1 MRKFFTVIARFIAT
15 IFAILFVITTILA
28 LLLTTVNRQ
37 MLNAN
42 LFKNA
47 LAEQNIYERLP
58 EIVGVAL
65 TSSFLSDP
73 CAQNQLACN
82 IEGASPELH
91 ACLTNALGPVAF
103 QAIGSGQ
110 RSPTDSELQL
120 AQPCLDQ
127 YGSRQTTNNFLPGET
142 LPNASPDVQTCV
154 KQAIGEQAYNEL
166 FSNQRLPT
174 ETENQLMSPCFAQSG
189 TDGPGGGSGMPSFM
203 QNLAAADWQTIL
215 TILLPPDDLQTM
227 TESTLDQ
234 MFAYLNGET
243 DTVTVPLDKLK
254 ERLAGPAGTDL
265 IIQLINSQPPCTM
278 QLLVQMASGTS
289 NGGMILCKPPEFV
302 LPIMVSLLQELL
314 NTAATKLPDQATI
327 IKPPS
332 PGTLP
337 SGTGPF
343 GTDPITTIRTVRL
356 IMRLSPLLPLAFL
369 LLVTLFAVRSPK
381 SWMRWWGIPIFVS
394 GTIALGLGIS
404 VLPALNTAWTMFIVP
419 RIPPFFPA
427 DIAGI
432 GLELVRSIVHTITE
446 VIVLQAIILLAVGL
460 AAWIGSSFI
469 KTKNKPDVPVSQPTP
484 AP

>member
-1 MRKFFTVIARFIAT
+1 MRKFCTVIARFIAT

-28 LLLTTVNRQ
+28 LLLTTINRQ
-37 MLNAN
+37 MFKAN
-42 LFKNA
+42 LYKNA
-47 LAEQNIYERLP
+47 LAEQNIYEHLP

-82 IEGASPELH
+82 IDGASPELQ
-91 ACLTNALGPVAF
+91 ACLTTALGPDAYE
-103 QAIGSGQ
+103 AIGSGQ
-110 RSPTDSELQL
+110 RSPTNAELQL

-127 YGSRQTTNNFLPGET
+127 YGSHQT
-142 LPNASPDVQTCV
+142 ASP
-154 KQAIGEQAYNEL
+154 
-166 FSNQRLPT
+166 
-174 ETENQLMSPCFAQSG
+174 QSG
-189 TDGPGGGSGMPSFM
+189 TGGPGGESGMPSFM
-203 QNLAAADWQTIL
+203 QNLTAADWQAIL

-227 TESTLDQ
+227 TESMLVQ

-254 ERLAGPAGTDL
+254 ERLTGPAGTDL
-265 IIQLINSQPPCTM
+265 IMQLINSQPPCTG
-278 QLLVQMASGTS
+278 QDLAQMASGTS
-289 NGGMILCKPPEFV
+289 NGGMVLCKPPEFV
-302 LPIMVSLLQELL
+302 LPIVVSLLQELL
-314 NTAATKLPDQATI
+314 NAAATQLPGKATI

-343 GTDPITTIRTVRL
+343 GADPITTIRMVRL

-369 LLVTLFAVRSPK
+369 LLVTLFAVRSLR

-394 GTIALGLGIS
+394 GAIALGLGIS
-404 VLPALNTAWTMFIVP
+404 ALPALNTAWTMYIVP
-419 RIPPFFPA
+419 RIPPFIPA

-432 GLELVRSIVHTITE
+432 GQELVRSIVHTISE
-446 VIVLQAIILLAVGL
+446 RIVLQAIILLAFGL
-460 AAWIGSSFI
+460 AVWIGSSFI
-469 KTKNKPDVPVSQPTP
+469 KTKNEPDVPVTPPTP

>member
-15 IFAILFVITTILA
+15 IFAILFMITTILA
-28 LLLTTVNRQ
+28 LLLTTINRQ

-42 LFKNA
+42 LYKNA
-47 LAEQNIYERLP
+47 LAEQNIYEHLP

-65 TSSFLSDP
+65 TSSFISYP

-82 IEGASPELH
+82 IEGASPELQ
-91 ACLTNALGPVAF
+91 ACLTTALGPDAYG
-103 QAIGSGQ
+103 AIGSGQ
-110 RSPTDSELQL
+110 RSPTNTELQL

-127 YGSRQTTNNFLPGET
+127 YGSHQIANGFQPGET
-142 LPNASPDVQTCV
+142 LPNASPDVQACV

-166 FSNQRLPT
+166 FNNQRPST
-174 ETENQLMSPCFAQSG
+174 ETENQRMSPCFAQSG
-189 TDGPGGGSGMPSFM
+189 TGSPGGGSGMPPFM
-203 QNLAAADWQTIL
+203 QTLTAADWQAIL

-243 DTVTVPLDKLK
+243 DTVTVPLDKLI
-254 ERLAGPAGTDL
+254 ERLTGPAGIDL
-265 IIQLINSQPPCTM
+265 IMQLINSQPPCTG
-278 QLLVQMASGTS
+278 QELAQMASGPS
-289 NGGMILCKPPEFV
+289 NGGLVLCKPPEFV
-302 LPIMVSLLQELL
+302 LPIVVSLVQELL
-314 NTAATKLPDQATI
+314 NAAATQLPDKATI

-343 GTDPITTIRTVRL
+343 GADPITTIRMVRL
-356 IMRLSPLLPLAFL
+356 MMSLSPLLPLAFL
-369 LLVTLFAVRSPK
+369 LLVTLFAVRSLK

-404 VLPALNTAWTMFIVP
+404 ALPAENTAWTMFIVP
-419 RIPPFFPA
+419 RIPPFIPA

-446 VIVLQAIILLAVGL
+446 GIVLQAIILLAFGL

-469 KTKNKPDVPVSQPTP
+469 KTKNEPDVPVTPPMPTP
-484 AP
+484 